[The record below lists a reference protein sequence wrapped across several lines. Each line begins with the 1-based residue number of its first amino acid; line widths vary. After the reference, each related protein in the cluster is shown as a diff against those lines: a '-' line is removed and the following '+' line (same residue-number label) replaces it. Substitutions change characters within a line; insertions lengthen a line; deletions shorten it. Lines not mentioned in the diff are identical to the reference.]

1 MGCRRILSVVAM
13 VCLAGLSAGQHEAV
27 DMVPQGRNPGMDATI
42 RLEVDSVGDPDMT
55 LALARLDTALR
66 RELGIESEQTAVGL
80 LDLTTGKAAML
91 RADTQYYAA
100 SIPKITIL
108 LAYFHTFPETAEQF
122 DDATAHELGLM
133 IKRSDNALAA
143 KYSRILGLDT
153 IEQVVTS
160 PRYQLYDPM
169 HGGGL
174 WMGKHYG
181 PGQERNRD
189 PLAGDSHTATV
200 RQLLR
205 YYLMLEQGRLVS
217 PEASRVMRRVF
228 ESPSI
233 EHLDAKIVKALA
245 GRDVII
251 LRKSGTWSDWRGDSA
266 VVQGDGRHYILT
278 VLTHVPTSDSARA
291 DPPPGETYI
300 VRLARAIDDWAIA
313 GFKGDPIVHEA
324 P

>member
-1 MGCRRILSVVAM
+1 MGCRKIFSVVVM
-13 VCLAGLSAGQHEAV
+13 VCLVGLSVGQHEAIGISNRHPCPAV
-27 DMVPQGRNPGMDATI
+27 DKTI
-42 RLEVDSVGDPDMT
+42 RLEVGSVGDPDMT

-80 LDLTTGKAAML
+80 LDLTTGRAAML

-100 SIPKITIL
+100 SIPKIVIL
-108 LAYFHTFPETAEQF
+108 LTYFHTFPEKAEQL
-122 DDATAHELGLM
+122 DDTTAHELGLM

-143 KYSRILGLDT
+143 KYSRLLGLDT

-181 PGQERNRD
+181 PGEERNRD

-217 PEASRVMRRVF
+217 PEVSRVMRRVF
-228 ESPSI
+228 ESPTI
-233 EHLDAKIVKALA
+233 EHLEAKIVKALA
-245 GRDVII
+245 GRDVTI

-266 VVQGDGRHYILT
+266 VVRGDGRHYILA
-278 VLTHVPTSDSARA
+278 VLTHVPTPDDRA